1 METEYKIKGLI
12 FARSWWE
19 AAVKVLPAEERI
31 LFYEA
36 VFQYAFEG
44 RMVGSGKREISAMFE
59 MVRPFIDQDKIKY
72 QERCERNRANARGR
86 QRVAAS
92 GTQSLPVADN
102 TNTNTTTNTNT
113 NTSTISLTPEKEK
126 FLVCGLF
133 YARGSIKPAEELQKF
148 WSYYESLGWKNN
160 KGAQIV
166 RKSSAARMWS
176 LQSGVTENALAP
188 RLAWYQEISSC
199 ECTDIRVFD
208 NLVNLVVDGDTL
220 HIYARS
226 VKEFARICESQCLAG
241 VQRYAA
247 AYSCSRVIYESA
259 GA

>member
-1 METEYKIKGLI
+1 METEYKIKGVI
-12 FARSWWE
+12 FARNWWQ
-19 AAVKVLPAEERI
+19 AVKCGLSDSDRLE
-31 LFYEA
+31 FYDM
-36 VFQYAFEG
+36 VFRYAFEG
-44 RMVGSGKREISAMFE
+44 YQIPETRGAVKIAFDMVK
-59 MVRPFIDQDKIKY
+59 PFIDQDIIKY

-92 GTQSLPVADN
+92 GPQSLPVADN
-102 TNTNTTTNTNT
+102 TNTNINTNTNT
-113 NTSTISLTPEKEK
+113 NNNTISLTAEREK
-126 FLVCGLF
+126 FLVCGMF
-133 YARGSIKPAEELQKF
+133 FARGAIKPAEELQRF

-176 LQSGVTENALAP
+176 LQSGVTEQDLAP

-199 ECTDIRVFD
+199 ECTDVRVFD
-208 NLVNLVVDGDTL
+208 NLVSLVTDGDTL
-220 HIYARS
+220 HICARS
-226 VKEFARICESQCLAG
+226 VREFAQICENQCLAG

-247 AYSCSRVIYESA
+247 AYSCSKVIYESA

>member
-1 METEYKIKGLI
+1 METEYKIKGVI
-12 FARSWWE
+12 FARSWWQAAKAE
-19 AAVKVLPAEERI
+19 LLPSDRLQFYDAVFDYAFFGHELPGISAAVKV
-31 LFYEA
+31 
-36 VFQYAFEG
+36 AFA
-44 RMVGSGKREISAMFE
+44 MVK
-59 MVRPFIDQDKIKY
+59 PFIDQDKIKY

-92 GTQSLPVADN
+92 GSQSLPVDTN
-102 TNTNTTTNTNT
+102 TNTNSNTNTNT
-113 NTSTISLTPEKEK
+113 NTNTISLTPEKEK
-126 FLVCGLF
+126 FLICGLF
-133 YARGSIKPAEELQKF
+133 YARGAIKPAEELQKF

-176 LQSGVTENALAP
+176 LQSGMTENALAP

-199 ECTDIRVFD
+199 ACTDVRVFD

-226 VKEFARICESQCLAG
+226 VREFAQICETQCLAG

-247 AYSCSRVIYESA
+247 AYSCSKVTYESA

>member
-1 METEYKIKGLI
+1 MEAEYKIKGLI

-19 AAVKVLPAEERI
+19 AAVKVLPSEERI

-44 RMVGSGKREISAMFE
+44 RAVGNGKRDIAAMFE

-72 QERCERNRANARGR
+72 QERCERNRRNAQGR
-86 QRVAAS
+86 KPVAPS
-92 GTQSLPVADN
+92 GTQSLPVDAN
-102 TNTNTTTNTNT
+102 TNTSTNTNTNT

-126 FLVCGLF
+126 FLVCGMF
-133 YARGSIKPAEELQKF
+133 FARGAIKPAEELQRF
-148 WSYYESLGWKNN
+148 WSYYESLGWRNN

-176 LQSGVTENALAP
+176 LQSGVTEKALAP
-188 RLAWYQEISSC
+188 RLAWYQEISAC

-208 NLVNLVVDGDTL
+208 NLVNLVADGDTL

-226 VKEFARICESQCLAG
+226 VREFAQICENQCLAG

-247 AYSCSRVIYESA
+247 SYSCSKVTYESA